1 MASAAG
7 CYKRILQV
15 LERWPVDKNKAGGR
29 DYCEFLTRYVT
40 QAYKENKF
48 ETNYKYW
55 DQQYLAIQK
64 LVNNTNKN
72 KYKRSLASSATGLTA
87 EQCNL
92 VLSNELLEELNK
104 KEEKSYFQKL
114 ISIKPDK

>member
-7 CYKRILQV
+7 SYKRILQV
-15 LERWPVDKNKAGGR
+15 LEKWPIDKNKAGKR
-29 DYCEFLTRYVT
+29 DYCEFVTKYIT

-64 LVNNTNKN
+64 IVNNTNKN
-72 KYKRSLASSATGLTA
+72 KYKRSLTSSATGLTA

-92 VLSNELLEELNK
+92 ALSNEFLEELR
-104 KEEKSYFQKL
+104 KEEKSYFRNL
-114 ISIKPDK
+114 ISFK